1 MREMTLEEMAM
12 VTGGRGFDDV
22 ETIVVTAKPLPT
34 MGSGVNI
41 SNVNAF
47 DTQMMKMNDKNKYY
61 CPIIGGDDKIDTN
74 TLKALSQTGG
84 IISQTQVQVGNQT
97 IVTQVEVSPNGNA
110 INWAAV
116 TTGLAGLAGTLVAAA
131 TVSPPHVK
139 VVLAG
144 VSKGVGLM
152 GSATGA
158 LAALDEKIYGCP

>member
-34 MGSGVNI
+34 MGSGVKI
-41 SNVNAF
+41 SNVNSF
-47 DTQMMKMNDKNKYY
+47 DTFMMKMKNGPDY
-61 CPIIGGDDKIDTN
+61 CPLVGGDDKIDTN

-116 TTGLAGLAGTLVAAA
+116 TKGLAGLAATLGVAGIVNPVAA
-131 TVSPPHVK
+131 
-139 VVLAG
+139 G
-144 VSKGVGLM
+144 VAKGVGLV

-158 LAALDEKIYGCP
+158 LATLDEKIYGCP

>member
-116 TTGLAGLAGTLVAAA
+116 TKGLAVIAGTLGAAGIVNPVAA
-131 TVSPPHVK
+131 
-139 VVLAG
+139 G
-144 VSKGVGLM
+144 VAKGVGLV

-158 LAALDEKIYGCP
+158 LATLDEKIYRCP